1 MVEVEIDIEDE
12 IESAVAEAIS
22 NLDMSDINIDYDEIR
37 SMVED
42 DILCQVDD
50 HIDWSNAEYNINLD
64 STVESHCD
72 NAGYLTEDDL
82 ADKITEFVES
92 GCDVVDGVALELL
105 ERAVKT
111 QGGMT
116 PRDFYLPTWDDW
128 HELQAQ
134 VQALSQIVD
143 TSSVRTSLQEDIVR
157 SYIGRDVSTE
167 TLMNTIADLRNER
180 YQAIRYLSKPDLL
193 TWAAENGFVCS
204 SDMKVADI
212 HKVIL

>member
-1 MVEVEIDIEDE
+1 MVEVDIDIESE
-12 IESAVAEAIS
+12 IESAVEEAMA
-22 NLDMSDINIDYDEIR
+22 DYEPDYDEIR
-37 SMVED
+37 CQIEY
-42 DILCQVDD
+42 DILSQVDE
-50 HIDWSNAEYNINLD
+50 HIDWSNAEYNLD
-64 STVESHCD
+64 IDSMIESHCD
-72 NAGYLTEDDL
+72 DAGYLTENDL

-143 TSSVRTSLQEDIVR
+143 TSSVRTSLADDIVIAYKNNEIN
-157 SYIGRDVSTE
+157 SDAIT
-167 TLMNTIADLRNER
+167 NTIADLRNER

>member
-1 MVEVEIDIEDE
+1 MVEVEIDIEAE
-12 IESAVAEAIS
+12 IESAVEEAMD
-22 NLDMSDINIDYDEIR
+22 NYEPDYDEIR
-37 SMVED
+37 CQIEG
-42 DILCQVDD
+42 DILDQVDD
-50 HIDWSNAEYNINLD
+50 HIDWSNAEYNLD
-64 STVESHCD
+64 IDGMVDSHLD
-72 NAGYLTEDDL
+72 YKGFIEEDDL
-82 ADKITEFVES
+82 ADKIVEFVES

-128 HELQAQ
+128 HELQEQ
-134 VQALSQIVD
+134 VRALSQIVD
-143 TSSVRTSLQEDIVR
+143 TSSVRTSLADDIVNAYR
-157 SYIGRDVSTE
+157 NNEINSEAITG
-167 TLMNTIADLRNER
+167 TIAELRNVR

>member
-1 MVEVEIDIEDE
+1 MVEVEIDIEGE
-12 IESAVAEAIS
+12 IESAVAEAMD
-22 NLDMSDINIDYDEIR
+22 NYEPDYDEIR
-37 SMVED
+37 CMVED
-42 DILCQVDD
+42 DILCQVED
-50 HIDWSNAEYNINLD
+50 HIDWSNAEYNLD
-64 STVESHCD
+64 IGSLIDEHLD
-72 NAGYLTEDDL
+72 YKEFIEEDDL
-82 ADKITEFVES
+82 ADKIVEFVEN

-134 VQALSQIVD
+134 VRALSQIID
-143 TSSVRTSLQEDIVR
+143 TSSVRTSLADDIVNAYR
-157 SYIGRDVSTE
+157 CKDINSEMVMD
-167 TLMNTIADLRNER
+167 TIAELRNVR

-193 TWAAENGFVCS
+193 AWAAENGFSVQPA
-204 SDMKVADI
+204 MTVADI